1 MEANLYELIKGN
13 NRAHTYLIFF
23 LKILLAL
30 AFYPT
35 IILHHYSIKATFKRT
50 TVFNMTCVLCA
61 VCGMHR
67 EEAAAA
73 AGAHKALYVAV
84 DKELG
89 SHAC

>member
-1 MEANLYELIKGN
+1 MILI
-13 NRAHTYLIFF
+13 Y
-23 LKILLAL
+23 
-30 AFYPT
+30 
-35 IILHHYSIKATFKRT
+35 YSITETVILT
-50 TVFNMTCVLCA
+50 TIFNMICVLCA
-61 VCGMHR
+61 MWCVWCGTCGMHR